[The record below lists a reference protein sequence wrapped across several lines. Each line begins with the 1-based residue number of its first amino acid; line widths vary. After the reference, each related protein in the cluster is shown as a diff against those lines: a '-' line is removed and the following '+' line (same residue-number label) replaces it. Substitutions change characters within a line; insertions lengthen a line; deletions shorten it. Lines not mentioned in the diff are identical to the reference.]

1 MSINTLLEELTSYL
15 LSDHREQL
23 EKYDAIKNTLR
34 KLKNKENNLKDK
46 LKSSQDKDE
55 TEKLQKEF
63 DILFVQRK
71 KGIKLKKELK
81 ILRDKNTT

>member
-1 MSINTLLEELTSYL
+1 MNINTLLEELKSYL
-15 LSDHREQL
+15 LCDHREQL
-23 EKYDAIKNTLR
+23 EKYDAIKSTLK
-34 KLKNKENNLKDK
+34 KLKQKENSLKDK

-81 ILRDKNTT
+81 LLRNKNT

>member
-1 MSINTLLEELTSYL
+1 L
-15 LSDHREQL
+15 
-23 EKYDAIKNTLR
+23 KKLR
-34 KLKNKENNLKDK
+34 KKQQKNKTLKNKENNLKEK
-46 LKSSQDKDE
+46 LKSSQNNDE

-81 ILRDKNTT
+81 ILRDKNIT